1 MATLCAASALMPSRC
16 APCVE
21 NPSRGGSLSTR
32 EGGANG
38 RAGVLVVTI
47 DDSAEKILLTVCA
60 HAWVCIPRDK
70 SHIVSFWKD
79 LKPPS
84 LPQGANHD
92 CPLHSISAGWGWVGG
107 ECKSDLRCLCVV
119 LTLEA

>member
-38 RAGVLVVTI
+38 RAGVLVVMI

-79 LKPPS
+79 LSPPVYRKVQIMTAHCTPS
-84 LPQGANHD
+84 QLVGG
-92 CPLHSISAGWGWVGG
+92 GWGGNARVI
-107 ECKSDLRCLCVV
+107 
-119 LTLEA
+119 